1 MMVTNINT
9 PLPMLCSVPLNESL
23 GSNPAGVSESCG
35 LISVRTSAVLT
46 EPFANGF
53 KLNAIFLTEK
63 RRGLKTENS
72 HMVHD
77 PYWISYE
84 MVYLP
89 LEMFIF

>member
-1 MMVTNINT
+1 MW
-9 PLPMLCSVPLNESL
+9 S
-23 GSNPAGVSESCG
+23 PAGLLPNDSFNGTERGIGKGVFIFVATTTFTQ
-35 LISVRTSAVLT
+35 ISVRTSAVLT

-89 LEMFIF
+89 PDMFIF